1 MLGEGPP
8 DDINGTVGTAKK
20 KFSINYSRAK
30 TKFWLS
36 LHYNGGNSYLFV
48 NGKEIFKFKAN
59 NKNVNFPIQFCL
71 AAYLKNLMLFNLEKN
86 LIKQMCLIFQSIMVL
101 LIMTYDIISISWIR
115 II

>member
-59 NKNVNFPIQFCL
+59 NGNVNFPTQICL
-71 AAYLKNLMLFNLEKN
+71 G
-86 LIKQMCLIFQSIMVL
+86 
-101 LIMTYDIISISWIR
+101 SISNGFDATESRKVWFKGNV
-115 II
+115 